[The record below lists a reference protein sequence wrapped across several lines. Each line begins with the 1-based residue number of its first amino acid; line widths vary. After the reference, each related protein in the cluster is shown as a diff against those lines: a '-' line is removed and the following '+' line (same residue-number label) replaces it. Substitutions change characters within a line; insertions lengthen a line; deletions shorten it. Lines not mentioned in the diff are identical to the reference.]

1 MFFKIYTL
9 GCKVNQYESEYM
21 RQIMTLDG
29 YTYTED
35 DTKAQIFIV
44 NSCSVTAVSDSKCR
58 KLLRKLRRE
67 NPESVILLCGCM
79 SQAFPRKYENFEV
92 CDIVIGNTTRSRVT
106 EYISEFI
113 KHREQILDI
122 QDHDRKNECFEEYF
136 VEDFSERTRAFVKIE
151 DGCDR
156 FCSYCIIPYA
166 RGRVRSKSLEVLRQ
180 EVDALAEKGYLE
192 IVLVGINLSKYGTDI
207 GLTLC
212 DAVECVAENEK
223 ISRIRLGSLEPELID
238 EPVVARLSRCEK
250 FCPQFHLS
258 LQSGCTETLKRMNR
272 RYTNAEYKEI
282 VDRIRRNFDNS
293 SITTDVM
300 VGFPGETE
308 EEFNNSLEFVSV
320 IAFAKVHV
328 FPYSRRSGTVAD
340 RMPMQLEKNVK
351 ESRAAI
357 MINATEKSRRDFLS
371 SQVGKECEVLFERLD
386 KNGLFEGYTQNYTL
400 VSVDSKGKDL
410 QGNCLKVK
418 ITSVSDDRCIGVLS
432 NSIS

>member
-1 MFFKIYTL
+1 MYFKIYTL
-9 GCKVNQYESEYM
+9 GCKVNQYESEYI

-35 DTKAQIFIV
+35 DEKADIFIV

-58 KLLRKLRRE
+58 KLLRRLRRE
-67 NPESVILLCGCM
+67 KPESIIMLSGCM

-92 CDIVIGNTTRSRVT
+92 CNIVIGNTTRSRVPMYIA
-106 EYISEFI
+106 EYLKTKETII
-113 KHREQILDI
+113 DI
-122 QDHDRKNECFEEYF
+122 ADHDRKNEAFEDYS
-136 VEDFSERTRAFVKIE
+136 VDDFSERTRAFVKIE

-166 RGRVRSKSLEVLRQ
+166 RGKVRSKSIDVLRD
-180 EVDALAEKGYLE
+180 EVEKLAQKGYLE

-212 DAVECVAENEK
+212 DAVECVAQNEK
-223 ISRIRLGSLEPELID
+223 IERIRLGSLEPELID
-238 EPVVARLSRCEK
+238 EEAVARLSKCSK

-258 LQSGCTETLKRMNR
+258 LQSGCTETLRRMNR

-300 VGFPGETE
+300 VGFPGETD
-308 EEFNNSLEFVSV
+308 EEFNESIEFVTD

-340 RMPMQLEKNVK
+340 RMPAQLPKSVK
-351 ESRAAI
+351 EERAAK
-357 MINATEKSRRDFLS
+357 MTVATEETRKAFLL
-371 SQVGKECEVLFERLD
+371 SQVGTECDVLFERPD
-386 KNGLFEGYTQNYTL
+386 KNGMYEGYTRNYTL
-400 VSVDSKGKDL
+400 VSVNSRGVDL
-410 QGNCLKVK
+410 QGKCISVR
-418 ITSVSDDRCIGVLS
+418 ITSVADDRCIGELS
-432 NSIS
+432 NSI